1 MRTLWKAVL
10 LAALAIALVAV
21 FAPPGALATSVG
33 TENSLLTVAAGAATN
48 DIERVILITREVAY
62 AEDVGVAGT
71 SVMMTAIGVP
81 QALRHELAGFTNYNS
96 VAGRMVMKHPI
107 VVAVVRAIDATPSVL
122 GVPNRGVCPNA
133 AAAFARA

>member
-1 MRTLWKAVL
+1 MSHLGMRNKEDRETMRTLWKAVL

-33 TENSLLTVAAGAATN
+33 TENSLLTVAAGTAAN
-48 DIERVILITREVAY
+48 DIERVTLITREVAY
-62 AEDVGVAGT
+62 AEDVGVAGHT
-71 SVMMTAIGVP
+71 
-81 QALRHELAGFTNYNS
+81 
-96 VAGRMVMKHPI
+96 VMKRPI

-133 AAAFARA
+133 AAAFAHA